1 MTIHYFQ
8 LGGLRREFHHIARSD
23 SEPVTY
29 EPAMVI
35 LNERKKGRSFVI
47 PADSMWKY
55 IEPKDNEDAML
66 ADEEDF
72 KGMLRAID
80 ERRINLKA
88 RMRLTPRSNA
98 LEWDKIARERWEI
111 ELAIRAVPLAMIA
124 PKAGMMRCMMFN
136 LVVALQIF
144 EIPVNEQTCAQ
155 LLLFIQDG
163 LDELKNMPPY
173 VEEPGQVAGEVEL
186 YEGTTK
192 IGSAPVRVTDT
203 ELITEFSDTEGNA

>member
-1 MTIHYFQ
+1 MSIHYFQ

-47 PADSMWKY
+47 PADSIWKY
-55 IEPKDNEDAML
+55 VEPKDNEDAMT
-66 ADEEDF
+66 ADAEEF
-72 KGMLRAID
+72 NAMLRAID
-80 ERRINLKA
+80 ERRMNLRA
-88 RMRLTPRSNA
+88 RTRLTPKSNA
-98 LEWDKIARERWEI
+98 LEWDKIMREKWEI
-111 ELAIRAVPLAMIA
+111 EVAIKAVPLAMIA
-124 PKAGMMRCMMFN
+124 PRVGMMRCMMFN
-136 LVVALQIF
+136 LIVALQIF

-173 VEEPGQVAGEVEL
+173 IEEPGQVAGEVTL

-192 IGSAPVRVTDT
+192 IGSAPVRITNT
-203 ELITEFSDTEGNA
+203 ELLTEHSDTEGEA

>member
-1 MTIHYFQ
+1 MSIHYFQ
-8 LGGLRREFHHIARSD
+8 LGQLKREYHHIARSD

-47 PADSMWKY
+47 PADSIWKY
-55 IEPKDNEDAML
+55 VEPKDNEDAMA
-66 ADEEDF
+66 ADAEDF
-72 KGMLRAID
+72 NAMLRAID
-80 ERRINLKA
+80 ERRMNLRA
-88 RMRLTPRSNA
+88 RMRLTPKSNA
-98 LEWDKIARERWEI
+98 IEWDKIMREKWEI
-111 ELAIRAVPLAMIA
+111 EVAIKAVPLAIIA
-124 PKAGMMRCMMFN
+124 PRAGMMRCMMFN
-136 LVVALQIF
+136 LCVALQIF

-173 VEEPGQVAGEVEL
+173 IEPPGQIAGEVDL

-192 IGSAPVRVTDT
+192 IGSAPVRITDT
-203 ELITEFSDTEGNA
+203 ELLTEHSETEGEA